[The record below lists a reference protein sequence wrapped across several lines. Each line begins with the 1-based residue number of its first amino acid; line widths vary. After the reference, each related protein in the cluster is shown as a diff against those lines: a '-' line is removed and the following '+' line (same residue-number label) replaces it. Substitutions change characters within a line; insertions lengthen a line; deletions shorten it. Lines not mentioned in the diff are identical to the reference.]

1 MHCSFSGDS
10 VVNGV
15 VCTGVLLELL
25 ATVVGGNVV
34 LEEVVTRVDKEVVM
48 ELFVEVLL
56 ETGMFVL

>member
-34 LEEVVTRVDKEVVM
+34 LEEVVTRVNKEVVM
-48 ELFVEVLL
+48 ELFVDVLL
-56 ETGMFVL
+56 